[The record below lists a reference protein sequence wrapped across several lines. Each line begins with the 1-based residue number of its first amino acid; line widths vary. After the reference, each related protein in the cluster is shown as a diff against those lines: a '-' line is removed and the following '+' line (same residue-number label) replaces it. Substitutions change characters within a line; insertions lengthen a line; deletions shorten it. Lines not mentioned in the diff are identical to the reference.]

1 MFQVKFIKRD
11 DALLG
16 QKIHVKKKKI
26 LQVPGRQTGSLWKQ
40 NLRLP
45 YHKGESGDKAIVL

>member
-1 MFQVKFIKRD
+1 MPYQGKNTV
-11 DALLG
+11 
-16 QKIHVKKKKI
+16 KKKI

-40 NLRLP
+40 NLILP